1 VHEQQD
7 IITAFT
13 EMAPRYEQL
22 MNNELNK
29 FWGIDYADF
38 VGRLLS
44 DFPSSYE
51 DLVLDIATGTSYI
64 PQYLARNNSPAKRI
78 VGLDLTFGMLD
89 QGKQY
94 LTEAGIITLVPQVCA
109 SAMQMPFAP
118 NVFNFAVC
126 CLATHHMDV
135 DQLLANIHHALKPG
149 GSIFLADAGSS
160 SAWKN
165 AMIKSSIKI
174 AAFLYFLFQ
183 ENLTRAKAEAGAIGN
198 ILSTEEWEESVSRA
212 GFAEIEIER
221 IPSGKFWA
229 PDPLIIR
236 ASKP

>member
-1 VHEQQD
+1 MHEQQE

-109 SAMQMPFAP
+109 PQPCKCHLRQM
-118 NVFNFAVC
+118 
-126 CLATHHMDV
+126 
-135 DQLLANIHHALKPG
+135 
-149 GSIFLADAGSS
+149 
-160 SAWKN
+160 
-165 AMIKSSIKI
+165 
-174 AAFLYFLFQ
+174 FQ
-183 ENLTRAKAEAGAIGN
+183 
-198 ILSTEEWEESVSRA
+198 
-212 GFAEIEIER
+212 
-221 IPSGKFWA
+221 FW
-229 PDPLIIR
+229 
-236 ASKP
+236 

>member
-1 VHEQQD
+1 MHEQQD

-44 DFPSSYE
+44 DFPSSNE

-64 PQYLARNNSPAKRI
+64 PQYLAGKNIPAKRF
-78 VGLDLTFGMLD
+78 VGLDLTFGMLE

-94 LTEAGIITLVPQVCA
+94 LKEAGIYTLVPQLCA

-135 DQLLANIHHALKPG
+135 NKLLTNIHNALKPG
-149 GSIFLADAGSS
+149 GSIFLADAGGS

-165 AMIKSSIKI
+165 TMIKSSIKI

-183 ENLTRAKAEAGAIGN
+183 ENLTRANAEAGAIGN
-198 ILSTEEWEESVSRA
+198 ILSAEEWEESIIRA
-212 GFAEIEIER
+212 GFAEIEINR
-221 IPSGKFWA
+221 MPSGKFWA
-229 PDPLIIR
+229 PDPIIIR